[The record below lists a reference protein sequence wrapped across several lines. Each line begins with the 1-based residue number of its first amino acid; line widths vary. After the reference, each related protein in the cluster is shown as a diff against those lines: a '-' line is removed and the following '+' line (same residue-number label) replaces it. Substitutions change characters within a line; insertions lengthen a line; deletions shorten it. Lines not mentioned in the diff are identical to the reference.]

1 MKRGQASMLDF
12 FSKKAKGGDC
22 SNDNSEGPTEPAQ
35 VHTPAILLEEA
46 TGSSATESA
55 QGSSS
60 TILLEE
66 AIGSSTETIQPLSES
81 ETVAKCRIQPA
92 KYDLKIVKTTKRV

>member
-35 VHTPAILLEEA
+35 GHTPAILLEA

-55 QGSSS
+55 QG
-60 TILLEE
+60 
-66 AIGSSTETIQPLSES
+66 
-81 ETVAKCRIQPA
+81 
-92 KYDLKIVKTTKRV
+92 YY

>member
-12 FSKKAKGGDC
+12 FSKKAKGGDS

-35 VHTPAILLEEA
+35 GPTPAILLEEA
-46 TGSSATESA
+46 TGSSTV
-55 QGSSS
+55 
-60 TILLEE
+60 
-66 AIGSSTETIQPLSES
+66 TIQPLSES
-81 ETVAKCRIQPA
+81 ETVVKCRIQPA

>member
-1 MKRGQASMLDF
+1 MKREQASMLDF

-35 VHTPAILLEEA
+35 SPTPAILLEEP

-60 TILLEE
+60 TISLEE
-66 AIGSSTETIQPLSES
+66 AIGSSRDNSAIERVRDCSEMQNS
-81 ETVAKCRIQPA
+81 AC
-92 KYDLKIVKTTKRV
+92 KIWFENR